1 MSAVILATGE
11 DLVEE
16 VARRI
21 EAEGPDYS
29 DCMVVF
35 PGKRPAHFLRRRLAQ
50 RRKESFAPPAVLSMD
65 EIVDQVFDARDAIAG
80 RIRPRLEPIDAVAV
94 LHDIQIAAVHPLGGS
109 SFMSLDSFFPIG
121 LKIHRDLEELCIEK
135 VPPRKVAET
144 QPLVEEEVPA
154 KARERLLTL
163 AVFYE
168 EFYRAVEQRGFS
180 TRSTRYRA
188 VSEDAEPADIAGER
202 LLIIAGFSAL
212 TRSERALFLRLQR
225 LPRVQFIWQ
234 EGRGLRKRME
244 GLQGSADAA
253 LLPRSPPSATRFSSS
268 PDTHGQVFA
277 LNAELEKTDEDT
289 VIVLPSPDSLFP
301 LLRHCLSRLDPES
314 YNISLPYPLQRT
326 PLYAFLDSLMELV
339 ASMDQERV
347 YVPRYVSFVL
357 HPYVKNLR
365 LGGSA
370 EATRVLFHALEEEL
384 AAARTRRFAT
394 LEEIEGDAGL
404 FEKAARRITA
414 EGRPEMAVTLQ
425 RHMQDIH
432 RRTVGRFRSF
442 RDVKDFAERCIEL
455 ISWVHQESTARDH
468 PYFTPFS
475 EAFVQSLEAIS
486 RSLMAGKSFNDA
498 GSYFTLLRAYL
509 AACHLSF
516 PGTPLHGMQVLGALE
531 TRNLR
536 FKRVFVLDANEGVL
550 PESGSESTLLP
561 LPVRTA
567 LGLSTYRDQE
577 DIAASHF
584 ENLVAGAEELSLFF
598 VESGDKER
606 SRFVESLLWE
616 RQKAEGGLDSRHVR
630 SIQYDVNLSHSPPAP
645 VAKTPQVADWLR
657 QREYSATALD
667 AYLACP
673 LKFYYKVVLNLGQ
686 REGASGEIEAVDIGT
701 FVHEVLLRWFSDKTG
716 RPLTPADA
724 DAAGMARLVD
734 AMFEQRFGP
743 AESGA
748 NRLLRNQVRRHLCD
762 FVQQYVGAL
771 AAGHRVTVK
780 ALEHSIS
787 ASSRGFA
794 LRGRLDA
801 VEDRDG
807 RPYLID
813 YKTSANRTR
822 YSMKLTKL
830 DVADRTTWGAA
841 IPTLQLPF
849 YVLLRSQ
856 ETGIAPS
863 EIQAMFLLLGRT
875 AMDEKI
881 EVPLF
886 GDPGEAAT
894 VWQGLESVIFGLL
907 EEIVSPE
914 VPFTPTPD
922 LKSACPWCDFKNI
935 CGTAWLARS

>member
-21 EAEGPDYS
+21 EAQGPDYS
-29 DCMVVF
+29 QCLVVF
-35 PGKRPAHFLRRRLAQ
+35 PGKRPAHFLRRRLAA
-50 RRKESFAPPAVLSMD
+50 RKKASFAPSAVLSMD
-65 EIVDQVFDARDAIAG
+65 ELVDDVFDTRDARAG
-80 RIRPRLEPIDAVAV
+80 RVRPRLEPIDAVAI
-94 LHDIQIAAVHPLGGS
+94 LHDIQVTAERPLGGS
-109 SFMSLDSFFPIG
+109 AFMSLDSFFPVG
-121 LKIHRDLEELCIEK
+121 LKIYRDLEELCIEK
-135 VPPRKVAET
+135 VPARKVAEV

-163 AVFYE
+163 ARFYQ
-168 EFYRAVEQRGFS
+168 EFYRVVEERGFS
-180 TRSTRYRA
+180 THATRYRA
-188 VSEDAEPADIAGER
+188 VAEEADPGDIVGDR
-202 LLIIAGFSAL
+202 LLIIAGFTEL
-212 TRSERALFLRLQR
+212 TGAERTLFLRLQR
-225 LPRVQFIWQ
+225 LSRVLFIWQ
-234 EGRGLRKRME
+234 EGHGLRQRIE
-244 GLQGSADAA
+244 GLPGAADAA
-253 LLPRSPPSATRFSSS
+253 LLPRLPPPDTRFSSS

-277 LNAELEKTDEDT
+277 LNAELEKTDDDT

-326 PLYAFLDSLMELV
+326 PLYAFLNGLMELV
-339 ASMDQERV
+339 SSMDQERV
-347 YVPRYVSFVL
+347 YIPSYISFVL

-394 LEEIEGDAGL
+394 LEEIESDNGL
-404 FEKAARRITA
+404 FEKAARRITT
-414 EGRPEMAVTLQ
+414 EGRPEMAVTL
-425 RHMQDIH
+425 REHMQDIH
-432 RRTVGRFRSF
+432 RRTVSRFRSF
-442 RDVKDFAERCIEL
+442 RDVRDFAERCIEL
-455 ISWVHQESTARDH
+455 VTWVHDESTARDH

-475 EAFVQSLEAIS
+475 EAFIQSLESIS
-486 RSLMAGKSFNDA
+486 RSLMATKSFNDA

-509 AACHLSF
+509 AASHLSF

-561 LPVRTA
+561 LPVRMA
-567 LGLSTYRDQE
+567 LGLSTYRDKE
-577 DIAASHF
+577 DIAAYHF

-606 SRFVESLLWE
+606 SRFVERLLWE
-616 RQKAEGGLDSRHVR
+616 RQKAEGGLGSRHVR
-630 SIQYDVNLSHSPPAP
+630 SIQYDVDLSHAPPPP
-645 VAKTPQVADWLR
+645 VPKTAAVASWLR

-667 AYLACP
+667 AYLTCP
-673 LKFYYKVVLNLGQ
+673 LKFYYRVVLNLGQ

-701 FVHEVLLRWFSDKTG
+701 FVHEVLLRWFSERTG
-716 RPLTPADA
+716 RPLTAEDA
-724 DAAGMARLVD
+724 DAPGMARLVD
-734 AMFEQRFGP
+734 AMFEQKFGP

-748 NRLLRNQVRRHLCD
+748 NRLLRDQVRRHLSD
-762 FVQQYVGAL
+762 FVQHYVGGL
-771 AAGHRVTVK
+771 AAGHRVTVQ

-807 RPYLID
+807 KAFLID
-813 YKTSANRTR
+813 YKTSSNRMR
-822 YSMKLTKL
+822 YAMRLKKL
-830 DVADRTTWGAA
+830 DIGDRTTWSTA

-849 YVLLRSQ
+849 YVLLRSE
-856 ETGIAPS
+856 ETGIPPAA
-863 EIQAMFLLLGRT
+863 IQAMFLLLGRT

-886 GDPGEAAT
+886 GDKDDAAT
-894 VWQGLESVIFGLL
+894 AWPILESVIFGLL
-907 EEIVSPE
+907 EEIVSPDM
-914 VPFTPTPD
+914 PFAPTPD

-935 CGTAWLARS
+935 CGTGWLSR

>member
-1 MSAVILATGE
+1 LSAVILSVGE

-16 VARRI
+16 VARRV
-21 EAEGPDYS
+21 EAEGSEYP

-35 PGKRPAHFLRRRLAQ
+35 PGKRPAHFLRRRLAL
-50 RRKESFAPPAVLSMD
+50 RKKESFAPPVILSMD
-65 EIVDQVFDARDAIAG
+65 ELVDRVFDERDARAG
-80 RIRPRLEPIDAVAV
+80 RVRPKLEPIDAVAV
-94 LHDIQIAAVHPLGGS
+94 LHDIQVAAAHPVGGS
-109 SFMSLDSFFPIG
+109 SFMSLDSFFSIG
-121 LKIHRDLEELCIEK
+121 LKMHRDLEELCIEK

-144 QPLVEEEVPA
+144 QPLVEEEVPP

-168 EFYRAVEQRGFS
+168 EFYRVVQARGFS

-188 VSEDAEPADIAGER
+188 VSEEADPGDIVGDR
-202 LLIIAGFSAL
+202 LLIFAGFSAL
-212 TRSERALFLRLQR
+212 TRAERALFLRLQR

-234 EGRGLRKRME
+234 DGRGLRKRME
-244 GLQGSADAA
+244 CLQGSAEPAF
-253 LLPRSPPSATRFSSS
+253 LPRSPPSTTRFCSS

-277 LNAELEKTDEDT
+277 LNAELERPDGDT
-289 VIVLPSPDSLFP
+289 LIVLPSPDSLFP
-301 LLRHCLSRLDPES
+301 LLRHCLSRLDPDS

-347 YVPRYVSFVL
+347 YVPRYISFVL

-384 AAARTRRFAT
+384 ATARTRRFAT
-394 LEEIEGDAGL
+394 LEEIEADAGL
-404 FEKAARRITA
+404 FDKAARRITE
-414 EGRPEMAVTLQ
+414 EGRPEMAVTLR
-425 RHMQDIH
+425 RHLQDIH

-442 RDVKDFAERCIEL
+442 RDVREFAERCIEL
-455 ISWVHQESTARDH
+455 ISWVHDESTARDH

-475 EAFVQSLEAIS
+475 EAFVRSLETIS
-486 RSLMAGKSFNDA
+486 RSLMAGKSFNDTT
-498 GSYFTLLRAYL
+498 SYFTLLRAYL

-550 PESGSESTLLP
+550 PESGPQSTLLP

-577 DIAASHF
+577 EIAASHF

-616 RQKAEGGLDSRHVR
+616 RQKAEGGLESRHVR
-630 SIQYDVNLSHSPPAP
+630 SIQYDVNLSHAPPAE
-645 VAKTPQVADWLR
+645 VMKTAEVTDWLR

-667 AYLACP
+667 AYLTCP

-686 REGASGEIEAVDIGT
+686 REGASGEIEAVDIGS

-716 RPLTPADA
+716 RPLTPSDA
-724 DAAGMARLVD
+724 DPAGMARLVD

-743 AESGA
+743 ADSGA

-762 FVQQYVGAL
+762 FVQQYIGAL
-771 AAGHRVTVK
+771 TAGHKVTVQ

-787 ASSRGFA
+787 ARARGFA

-801 VEDRDG
+801 IEDRDG
-807 RPYLID
+807 RAYLID
-813 YKTSANRTR
+813 YKTSSNRPR
-822 YSMKLTKL
+822 YSMKLKKL
-830 DVADRTTWGAA
+830 NLADRSTWGAA

-856 ETGIAPS
+856 ETGFAPT

-881 EVPLF
+881 ELPLF
-886 GDPGEAAT
+886 GDPAEAAS
-894 VWQGLESVIFGLL
+894 VWQSLETVMFGLL
-907 EEIVSPE
+907 GEIVSPE

-935 CGTAWLARS
+935 CGTAWL